1 MRPDESKVS
10 RRGVSSCECE
20 VAAPTSVEDF
30 EKKKKKNKRAVESP
44 LMTVLESWLLFL
56 LPSGIL
62 FR

>member
-10 RRGVSSCECE
+10 RKGVSSCECE

-30 EKKKKKNKRAVESP
+30 EKKKKNKCAVESP